1 MLGWGTSATA
11 GRTGKMPPLSTM
23 GPLLFLLLGGAN
35 AALFMR
41 GGGANRNKRGRQQD
55 HAINVVE
62 QALDAAGAAPRKPS
76 ADDAASTHFY
86 DSAVKDHFTT
96 SIATAKEPKWSQRY
110 YVDSTFWKGEGYPVF
125 LYIGGEGPQ
134 SAPSSRLFM
143 WTLAEQHGALMISLE
158 HRYYGES
165 WPVPDM
171 TDENLVYLT
180 SEQALSDIAR
190 FVTYVNSVDPAAA
203 PDGDANSSPPL
214 VLPASTAASKWV
226 AFGGSYPGNLATW
239 LKLKYP
245 ALVEGVVGSSAPVF
259 AEYDFVQ
266 YGA

>member
-1 MLGWGTSATA
+1 
-11 GRTGKMPPLSTM
+11 MPPLSTM

-165 WPVPDM
+165 WPTPEAAGPGPLM
-171 TDENLVYLT
+171 TH
-180 SEQALSDIAR
+180 EQALAD
-190 FVTYVNSVDPAAA
+190 F
-203 PDGDANSSPPL
+203 SSLIYSKCRCVCYSPL
-214 VLPASTAASKWV
+214 
-226 AFGGSYPGNLATW
+226 
-239 LKLKYP
+239 
-245 ALVEGVVGSSAPVF
+245 
-259 AEYDFVQ
+259 
-266 YGA
+266 

>member
-1 MLGWGTSATA
+1 
-11 GRTGKMPPLSTM
+11 MPPLSTM

-143 WTLAEQHGALMISLE
+143 WTLAEQHAHSCS
-158 HRYYGES
+158 R
-165 WPVPDM
+165 W
-171 TDENLVYLT
+171 
-180 SEQALSDIAR
+180 
-190 FVTYVNSVDPAAA
+190 
-203 PDGDANSSPPL
+203 
-214 VLPASTAASKWV
+214 STATTASRGRAGHDGREPCV
-226 AFGGSYPGNLATW
+226 SDA
-239 LKLKYP
+239 
-245 ALVEGVVGSSAPVF
+245 
-259 AEYDFVQ
+259 
-266 YGA
+266 GAGPIGYRPLRDLRQQF